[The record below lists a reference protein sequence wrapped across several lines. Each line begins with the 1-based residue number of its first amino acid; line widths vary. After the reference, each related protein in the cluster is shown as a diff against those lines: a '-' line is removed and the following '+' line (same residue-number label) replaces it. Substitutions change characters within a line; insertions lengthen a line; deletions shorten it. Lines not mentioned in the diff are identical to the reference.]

1 MAVDRHAGHRIPL
14 HPPKR
19 AAAYPTTTGIRHL
32 TQVLTEPF
40 SCANAGQWPSR
51 DAQGPKVRRL
61 LRRFRDALAP
71 PTARPWLTPPDLGA
85 GTGQKRSIFPEHLLN
100 FLGVVRLR

>member
-1 MAVDRHAGHRIPL
+1 MVCMTHRW
-14 HPPKR
+14 R
-19 AAAYPTTTGIRHL
+19 EMDSNY
-32 TQVLTEPF
+32 
-40 SCANAGQWPSR
+40 
-51 DAQGPKVRRL
+51 
-61 LRRFRDALAP
+61 RFRDALAP